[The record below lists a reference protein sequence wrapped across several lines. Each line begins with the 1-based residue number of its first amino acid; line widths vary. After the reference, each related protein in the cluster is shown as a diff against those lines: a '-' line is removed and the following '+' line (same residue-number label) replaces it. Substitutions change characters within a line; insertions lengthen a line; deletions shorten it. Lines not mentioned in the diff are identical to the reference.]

1 MANWLKD
8 KEFKNS
14 AKIWVMSKD
23 SKKYIDGRTAWYSRT
38 DNTPMRYGFG
48 AYEQKQDGF
57 ITFDEMSLK
66 VLRNETMANPV
77 YRKEL
82 LGK

>member
-1 MANWLKD
+1 
-8 KEFKNS
+8 
-14 AKIWVMSKD
+14 
-23 SKKYIDGRTAWYSRT
+23 
-38 DNTPMRYGFG
+38 MRYGFG